1 MRMCQR
7 EKVTIGDVSRL
18 QQSPGVRLRRVQQ
31 RNIVRP
37 ESMSWQLSKR
47 SQQPGHNR
55 GRAGRIRI
63 SRMADN
69 AQYAIFRQRA
79 GRPGLMPFRR
89 EPGMRAVVLHM
100 DRINQSN

>member
-1 MRMCQR
+1 MRMCKR
-7 EKVTIGDVSRL
+7 EKVTIGDVSGV
-18 QQSPGVRLRRVQQ
+18 QQPPGVRLRRIQQ

-37 ESMSWQLSKR
+37 ESMPWQFSKR
-47 SQQPGHNR
+47 SQHPGHNR

-69 AQYAIFRQRA
+69 AEYAIFRQRA
-79 GRPGLMPFRR
+79 GGPGLMPFRR
-89 EPGMRAVVLHM
+89 EPGMRAIVLHM